1 MSMDASALIDA
12 ARQAARHAHAPYSR
26 FGVGAALLL
35 SDGSVVTG
43 TNFENASY
51 GLSLC
56 AETVALAKANS
67 EGRLGDVEA
76 VAVIG
81 GVLGEDGSLEG
92 GDAVRP
98 CGRCRQVLNE
108 AAQIGG
114 RDIAVHCASADGARV
129 ETHRLS
135 ELLPHAFGP
144 ADLGLAPS
152 PRSRK
157 NEGR

>member
-1 MSMDASALIDA
+1 MTTPDVQALIDA
-12 ARQAARHAHAPYSR
+12 ARAAARHAHAPYSR
-26 FGVGAALLL
+26 FGVGAALRL
-35 SDGSVVTG
+35 SDGGVVTG

-56 AETVALAKANS
+56 AETVALATANGM
-67 EGRLGDVEA
+67 GRLADVAE

-81 GVLGEDGSLEG
+81 GALGADGALSG
-92 GDAVRP
+92 GAPVRP

-114 RDIAVHCASADGARV
+114 RDIVVHCASADGATV

-135 ELLPHAFGP
+135 ALLPHAFGP
-144 ADLGLAPS
+144 ADLGI
-152 PRSRK
+152 
-157 NEGR
+157 GG